1 MPLSPYFT
9 SHSPS
14 VMDAENQ
21 DHFVDRV
28 NKKHCLKNIIATC
41 FALKKKYKR
50 SGNFKPYSL
59 FFFGHYLIMRLLRIV
74 SVQSF
79 GYTYYN
85 LQILKMD
92 LILTVESWNQ
102 KVELLQ

>member
-50 SGNFKPYSL
+50 SGNFKPYS
-59 FFFGHYLIMRLLRIV
+59 FFFFWSLFDNEIAQDSICAELWLYLL
-74 SVQSF
+74 
-79 GYTYYN
+79 
-85 LQILKMD
+85 
-92 LILTVESWNQ
+92 
-102 KVELLQ
+102 